1 MSEIPSNPAEAWG
14 RIDDQGTVY
23 VRTREGERVV
33 GQWPDGDPAE
43 AMALFTRRYEG
54 LAVEVELLEKRIA
67 SDSLSPDD
75 ARRAVAQVRE
85 AVDNAAAVGDLEALS
100 DRLDALAPVIE
111 AQRERRKAQ
120 RAERAA
126 EAAVQKEEIA
136 RTAEQIATS
145 DDWRHGADRLR
156 EMLEQWKSL
165 PRLDKAVD
173 DELWHRF
180 STARTAYTRR
190 RKAHF
195 AEQNEKRG
203 QAQKIKEKLVVE
215 AEALAEST
223 EWGPTAGKFRDL
235 MAQWKAAGPAPR
247 GIDDRLWKKF
257 RGAQDTF
264 FGGRDA
270 ANAALDAEYA
280 SNAEVKQQILVEA
293 EALLPITDLDAAR
306 TAWRG
311 ITERWEA
318 AGKVPRAQIKEL
330 EGRLR
335 AVEKAIS
342 NAADDEWRRS
352 NPETKA
358 RVDDTVSKLEKA
370 VADLEAQVDAA
381 KAAGNDRK
389 LKELQESLEARQA
402 WLDQARKSAEDLT

>member
-1 MSEIPSNPAEAWG
+1 MSENLSNPEAWG

-67 SDSLSPDD
+67 SDSLSPED
-75 ARRAVAQVRE
+75 AKRAVDQVRE
-85 AVDNAAAVGDLEALS
+85 AVDGAAAVGDLDTLKDRLEALGPKI
-100 DRLDALAPVIE
+100 DT
-111 AQRERRKAQ
+111 QRERRKAA

-126 EAAVQKEEIA
+126 EAHERKVEIA
-136 RTAEQIATS
+136 TTAEQIAAS
-145 DDWRHGADRLR
+145 DDWRRGADRLR

-165 PRLDKAVD
+165 PRLDKNVD

-195 AEQNEKRG
+195 AEQNERRG
-203 QAQKIKEKLVVE
+203 QAQQIKERLVGE
-215 AEALAEST
+215 AEALSSST
-223 EWGPTAGKFRDL
+223 EWGPTAGQFRDL

-247 GIDDRLWKKF
+247 GIDDRLWKRF
-257 RGAQDTF
+257 RAAQDTF
-264 FGGRDA
+264 FGARDE
-270 ANAALDAEYA
+270 ANAQLDAEYA
-280 SNAEVKQQILVEA
+280 ANAEVKLQILTEA
-293 EALLPITDLDAAR
+293 EALLPIEDLDAAR
-306 TAWRG
+306 AAWRD
-311 ITERWEA
+311 IADRWEA
-318 AGKVPRAQIKEL
+318 AGKVPRGQIKEL

-342 NAADDEWRRS
+342 TAADDEWRRS
-352 NPETKA
+352 NPETRA

-370 VADLEAQVDAA
+370 VSDLEAQLEAA
-381 KAAGNDRK
+381 KASGNERK
-389 LKELQESLEARQA
+389 TRELQESLEARQA

>member
-1 MSEIPSNPAEAWG
+1 VSENPSNPEAWG

-23 VRTREGERVV
+23 VRTRDGERVV
-33 GQWPDGDPAE
+33 GQWPDADPAE

-67 SDSLSPDD
+67 SDTLSPED
-75 ARRAVAQVRE
+75 ARRVVQQVRE
-85 AVDNAAAVGDLEALS
+85 AVESAAAVGDLESLV
-100 DRLDALAPVIE
+100 DRLDALAPIIE
-111 AQRERRKAQ
+111 TQRERRKAQ

-126 EAAVQKEEIA
+126 EAAVRKEEIA
-136 RTAEQIATS
+136 QTAEQIAAS
-145 DDWRHGADRLR
+145 DDWRRGADRLR
-156 EMLEQWKSL
+156 EMLDQWKAL
-165 PRLDKAVD
+165 PRLDKSVD

-203 QAQKIKEKLVVE
+203 QAQKIKEQLVVE
-215 AEALAEST
+215 AEALADST
-223 EWGPTAGKFRDL
+223 EWGPTAGRFRDL

-247 GIDDRLWKKF
+247 GIDDRLWKRF

-264 FGGRDA
+264 FGARDE

-280 SNAEVKQQILVEA
+280 ANAEVKKQILDEA
-293 EALLPITDLDAAR
+293 EALLPISDLDAAR
-306 TAWRG
+306 AAWRG

-335 AVEKAIS
+335 TVEKAIS
-342 NAADDEWRRS
+342 AAAEDEWRRS
-352 NPETKA
+352 NPETRA
-358 RVDDTVSKLEKA
+358 RVDDTVSKLEKS
-370 VADLEAQVDAA
+370 VADLEKQLEAA
-381 KAAGNDRK
+381 KASGNERSVKD
-389 LKELQESLEARQA
+389 LQESLEARQA
-402 WLDQARKSAEDLT
+402 WLDQARKSAQDLT

>member
-1 MSEIPSNPAEAWG
+1 MSENLSNPSEAWG

-23 VRTREGERVV
+23 VRTRDGERVV

-67 SDSLSPDD
+67 SDSLSPED
-75 ARRAVAQVRE
+75 AKRAVDQVRT
-85 AVDNAAAVGDLEALS
+85 AVDNAAAVGDLDALK
-100 DRLDALAPVIE
+100 DRLDALGPLIE
-111 AQRERRKAQ
+111 AQRERRKAA

-126 EAAVQKEEIA
+126 EAQVQKEEIA
-136 RTAEQIATS
+136 RTAEEIAAS
-145 DDWRHGADRLR
+145 DDWRRGADRLR

-195 AEQNEKRG
+195 AEQNERRG
-203 QAQKIKEKLVVE
+203 QAQQIKERLTLE
-215 AEALAEST
+215 AEALADST
-223 EWGPTAGKFRDL
+223 DWGPTAGKFRDL

-247 GIDDRLWKKF
+247 GIDDRLWKRF

-264 FGGRDA
+264 FGARDE
-270 ANAALDAEYA
+270 ANSRLDEEYA
-280 SNAEVKQQILVEA
+280 ANAEVKLEILAEA
-293 EALLPITDLDAAR
+293 EALLPIEDLDAAR
-306 TAWRG
+306 AAWRG
-311 ITERWEA
+311 IADRWEA
-318 AGKVPRAQIKEL
+318 AGKVPRGQMKEL

-335 AVEKAIS
+335 AVEKAIAS
-342 NAADDEWRRS
+342 AADEEWRRS
-352 NPETKA
+352 NPETRA
-358 RVDDTVSKLEKA
+358 RVDDTVSKLEKS
-370 VADLEAQVDAA
+370 VADIEAQLESA
-381 KAAGNDRK
+381 KTSGNDRK
-389 LKELQESLEARQA
+389 IRELQDALEARQA
-402 WLDQARKSAEDLT
+402 WLDQARKSAAELT